1 MIKRYKKN
9 EIENLVKILKND
21 GVISVPTDT
30 VFGICARINS
40 EIAHDKLITIKN
52 RSIKKSFPV
61 MCANE
66 EQIKSIA
73 IVNDVAKKL
82 IKSFMPGPITL
93 VLNKNKNLP
102 EYVTNGK
109 DTIAVRMATSETI
122 KKLILELGSP
132 IFMTSANQSGEPT
145 CNSLD
150 EIEEI
155 FNSITG
161 TNFNFQFKLE
171 NEITEDTLEE
181 KIIDETES
189 IGVQHQTSSSANLNS
204 DYTFDSFIVGD
215 SNRFAFTA
223 ARAVAEKPGKAY
235 NPLFLYGK
243 SGLGKTHLMH
253 AIGNYILENSNK
265 KVLYVSS
272 EQFVNDYIYAVRNN
286 EKNSFDRI
294 DSFKNKYRNID
305 VLIID
310 DIQFLGSATKGQEEF
325 FHTFNELHDSNKQI
339 IIASDRSVDDLK
351 MLENRLI
358 TRFNWG
364 LTANITPPDFNLRV
378 DIIKK
383 KISHQEAAEDIPI
396 EVIEY
401 IANINDSDVRQLEG
415 AITRVFAYASM
426 MNRGIINLDIA
437 IEALKDKVSEK
448 SVYKN
453 DVHRIQRIVCEYFK
467 IDIEDLKGK
476 KRRKDVNYPRQIA
489 IYLCR
494 KMTSESFPKMGT
506 YFGGRDHSTIISAY
520 QKIENDLKTNPQ
532 LQIVINELKEK
543 I

>member
-1 MIKRYKKN
+1 MNVDMIWN
-9 EIENLVKILKND
+9 EFLTKIRER
-21 GVISVPTDT
+21 ISPLSYDT
-30 VFGICARINS
+30 WF
-40 EIAHDKLITIKN
+40 
-52 RSIKKSFPV
+52 
-61 MCANE
+61 
-66 EQIKSIA
+66 
-73 IVNDVAKKL
+73 
-82 IKSFMPGPITL
+82 
-93 VLNKNKNLP
+93 
-102 EYVTNGK
+102 K
-109 DTIAVRMATSETI
+109 DTKLYNIDKNTAIILVPMSLH
-122 KKLILELGSP
+122 KKHLEE
-132 IFMTSANQSGEPT
+132 NYKE
-145 CNSLD
+145 

-161 TNFNFQFKLE
+161 TNFTFQFKLE
-171 NEITEDTLEE
+171 SEITEDKNEE
-181 KIIDETES
+181 EAPKTEIES
-189 IGVQHQTSSSANLNS
+189 SGVPYQSNLSANLKS
-204 DYTFDSFIVGD
+204 EYTFDNFIVGD

-253 AIGNYILENSNK
+253 SIGNYILENSNK

-286 EKNSFDRI
+286 DKSNFDKI
-294 DSFKNKYRNID
+294 DSFKNKNINID

-310 DIQFLGSATKGQEEF
+310 DIQFLGTATKGQEEF
-325 FHTFNELHDSNKQI
+325 FHTFNQLHDSNKQI

-383 KISHQEAAEDIPI
+383 KISHQEAAENLPI

-415 AITRVFAYASM
+415 AITRVFAYALM
-426 MNRGIINLDIA
+426 MNKGEVTLDIA
-437 IEALKDKVSEK
+437 IDALKDRVSER

-476 KRRKDVNYPRQIA
+476 KRSKDVNYPRQIA

-494 KMTSESFPKMGT
+494 IMTNESFPKMGT

-520 QKIENDLKTNPQ
+520 QKIEKDLKTNSQ
-532 LQIVINELKEK
+532 LQTVISELKNR

>member
-1 MIKRYKKN
+1 MNTDNLWNEFLDKIKERITPLSY
-9 EIENLVKILKND
+9 
-21 GVISVPTDT
+21 DT
-30 VFGICARINS
+30 WF
-40 EIAHDKLITIKN
+40 
-52 RSIKKSFPV
+52 
-61 MCANE
+61 
-66 EQIKSIA
+66 
-73 IVNDVAKKL
+73 
-82 IKSFMPGPITL
+82 
-93 VLNKNKNLP
+93 
-102 EYVTNGK
+102 K
-109 DTIAVRMATSETI
+109 DTKLYKLDGGTATI
-122 KKLILELGSP
+122 IVPLALHKKHLEENY
-132 IFMTSANQSGEPT
+132 I
-145 CNSLD
+145 D
-150 EIEEI
+150 DIEET

-161 TNFNFQFKLE
+161 TNFNFKFILE
-171 NEITEDTLEE
+171 NEINEISDSNEE
-181 KIIDETES
+181 VIIGTSNEN
-189 IGVQHQTSSSANLNS
+189 IGVPHQTSASANLNS
-204 DYTFDSFIVGD
+204 EYTFDSFIVGN

-253 AIGNYILENSNK
+253 AIGNYIIQNTNK

-272 EQFVNDYIYAVRNN
+272 EQFVNDYIAAVRNN
-286 EKNSFDRI
+286 EKNTFDKI

-325 FHTFNELHDSNKQI
+325 FHTFNQLHDSNKQI

-364 LTANITPPDFNLRV
+364 LTANITPPDFGLRV
-378 DIIKK
+378 DIIKR
-383 KISHQEAAEDIPI
+383 KIAHQEAAEDIPI

-415 AITRVFAYASM
+415 AITRVFAYALM
-426 MNRGIINLDIA
+426 MNHGVVTLDIA
-437 IEALKDKVSEK
+437 IEALKDKISER

-453 DVHRIQRIVCEYFK
+453 DIHRIQRIVCEYFK

-476 KRRKDVNYPRQIA
+476 KRSKDINYQRQIA

-494 KMTSESFPKMGT
+494 IMTNESYPKMGT

-520 QKIENDLKTNPQ
+520 QKIEKDLETNYQ
-532 LQIVINELKEK
+532 LQTVIEELKK
-543 I
+543 RI